1 MWTTL
6 LANVIQQQLPTL
18 ITVIV
23 NHFVQH
29 GVAPTPA
36 QVLAATPAFQT
47 ANLEAA
53 VLAQGQAWVAAN
65 NPVGVPV

>member
-1 MWTTL
+1 MWTAL
-6 LANVIQQQLPTL
+6 LISVIQAQLPGL

-23 NHFVQH
+23 NHFVLH

-36 QVLAATPAFQT
+36 QVLTATPAFQP

-53 VLAQGQAWVAAN
+53 ILAQGQAWVAAN
-65 NPVGVPV
+65 NPTGVPV

>member
-6 LANVIQQQLPTL
+6 LASVLQQALPSL
-18 ITVIV
+18 ITVIT

-36 QVLAATPAFQT
+36 QVIALTPAFQP

-53 VLAQGQAWVAAN
+53 ILAQGQAWVAAN
-65 NPVGVPV
+65 NPTGAPV